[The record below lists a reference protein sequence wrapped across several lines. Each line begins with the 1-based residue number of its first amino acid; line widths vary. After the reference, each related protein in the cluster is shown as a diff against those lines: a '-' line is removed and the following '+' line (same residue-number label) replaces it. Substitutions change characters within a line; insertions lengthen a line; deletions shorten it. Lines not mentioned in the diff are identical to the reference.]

1 MPRTAA
7 EGISHFWLFRPRSP
21 AVAQEHPPSVVS
33 GPQRLAARLA
43 ERNRR
48 EEGGRKEALARIWLQ
63 LHSPAPWEMVRG
75 VPCTALGTSHPAD
88 VIWSR
93 RGSWY
98 PAADASAEPSMHVP
112 RVPAGCEHPWVPP
125 EEVPGAGSGI
135 TPTPAFLFHVPALA
149 VFLPRVLLKQQV
161 CFLSAPHSC
170 FKAKAG
176 DFVTRTCPE
185 RGAMGLLPA
194 GPKTP

>member
-1 MPRTAA
+1 MCPAARGCTPQGRPDSHGSPVPRTAA

-75 VPCTALGTSHPAD
+75 VPCMALGTSHPGD
-88 VIWSR
+88 VIWSLQAPGTRLRMLLQSPRCTSLVSPQAVSTHGCHPGRIQDTRGGARSRERDRPDPCLPLARPSTR
-93 RGSWY
+93 RLPPKG
-98 PAADASAEPSMHVP
+98 PS
-112 RVPAGCEHPWVPP
+112 
-125 EEVPGAGSGI
+125 
-135 TPTPAFLFHVPALA
+135 
-149 VFLPRVLLKQQV
+149 
-161 CFLSAPHSC
+161 
-170 FKAKAG
+170 
-176 DFVTRTCPE
+176 
-185 RGAMGLLPA
+185 
-194 GPKTP
+194 

>member
-125 EEVPGAGSGI
+125 GTHPGHPRRCQEQGAGS
-135 TPTPAFLFHVPALA
+135 PRP
-149 VFLPRVLLKQQV
+149 LPSSCTSQHSPSSSQGS
-161 CFLSAPHSC
+161 FLSSR
-170 FKAKAG
+170 
-176 DFVTRTCPE
+176 FVFYQHPI
-185 RGAMGLLPA
+185 PA
-194 GPKTP
+194 SKPRLETS

>member
-1 MPRTAA
+1 MGATR
-7 EGISHFWLFRPRSP
+7 
-21 AVAQEHPPSVVS
+21 
-33 GPQRLAARLA
+33 
-43 ERNRR
+43 
-48 EEGGRKEALARIWLQ
+48 
-63 LHSPAPWEMVRG
+63 
-75 VPCTALGTSHPAD
+75 
-88 VIWSR
+88 
-93 RGSWY
+93 
-98 PAADASAEPSMHVP
+98 DAS
-112 RVPAGCEHPWVPP
+112 RTP

-135 TPTPAFLFHVPALA
+135 APTPAFLLHVPALA

-185 RGAMGLLPA
+185 RGAMGPLPA